1 MTRFD
6 QNCLKVLFISSGNS
20 EIFEIVPFI
29 KRQAD
34 SLVEVGVTVD
44 FFLVKGKGIR
54 GYLKN
59 IKKLRKKLKTEK
71 YDLIHA
77 HYTFNGL
84 LFLLTGRRIPLVVS
98 YMGSDTYGDYDERGR
113 RIPKSYVNV
122 LIAKIIQPFLSQIIV
137 KSPNLFDYIYR
148 EAIGNL
154 IPNGINMEFFKPGD
168 QEEARKAI
176 GLSTDKKVV
185 LFLGDPKNKRKN
197 YALAKESVDS
207 LGNEVELLS
216 PFPVTPESINKY
228 YNAADVFILTSF
240 DEGSPNAVKEAMACN
255 LPIVSTAVGD
265 VEWLLKDVEGAYI
278 GGFSAEDFSEQ
289 LKKAVEHSSTQVYS
303 SGRQKLIDLRL
314 ASHQVADNI
323 LKVYEKALKN

>member
-1 MTRFD
+1 MTEFNR
-6 QNCLKVLFISSGNS
+6 NALKVLFISSGNS
-20 EIFEIVPFI
+20 QIFEIVPFI

-34 SLVEVGVTVD
+34 SLVAAGVTVD
-44 FFLVKGKGIR
+44 FFLVKGKGIK
-54 GYLKN
+54 GYLNN
-59 IKKLRKKLKTEK
+59 IKKLRKKLNTEK
-71 YDLIHA
+71 YDLVHA

-98 YMGSDTYGDYDERGR
+98 YMGSDTYGDYNEKGK
-113 RIPKSYVNV
+113 RIPKTYVNV
-122 LIAKIIQPFLSQIIV
+122 LIAKVIQPFLSQIIV

-148 EAIGNL
+148 KSIGNL

-168 QEEARKAI
+168 QKDARKAI
-176 GLSTDKKVV
+176 GLSTDRKVV

-197 YALAKESVDS
+197 YSLAKEAVDS

-228 YNAADVFILTSF
+228 YNSADVFILTSF
-240 DEGSPNAVKEAMACN
+240 DEGSPNAVKEAMSCN
-255 LPIVSTAVGD
+255 LPLVSTAVGD
-265 VEWLLKDVEGAYI
+265 VEWLLQDVEGAYI
-278 GGFSAEDFSEQ
+278 AGFSSQEFSEQ
-289 LKKAVEHSSTQVYS
+289 LKKAVDFSTTQVYS
-303 SGRQKLIDLRL
+303 SGRQKLLDLKL